1 MGYLNYAGAP
11 TSFTIDDEMLAH
23 VRAVVVTKLR
33 RSESFALT
41 IPTIGAASE
50 TLWIHASIPLRFSL
64 VDDVPLGRPLLVAMM
79 EAASSSG
86 GLDLT
91 DERLARSLGER
102 SFTHAMSA

>member
-11 TSFTIDDEMLAH
+11 TSFTIDDEILAH

-41 IPTIGAASE
+41 VPVAGETQE

-64 VDDVPLGRPLLVAMM
+64 ADDVPLVRPLLVAMM
-79 EAASSSG
+79 EGASSSG

-91 DERLARSLGER
+91 DESFARSLAGA
-102 SFTHAMSA
+102 SFAHAMSA